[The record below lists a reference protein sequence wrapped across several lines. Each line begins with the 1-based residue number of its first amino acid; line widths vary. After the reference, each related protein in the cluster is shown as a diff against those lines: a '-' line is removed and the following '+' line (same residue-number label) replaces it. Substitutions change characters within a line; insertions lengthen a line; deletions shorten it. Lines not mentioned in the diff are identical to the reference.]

1 MFFNLLTKVKTREI
15 ENTSFGSQRVYLHF
29 LCITINYVSRILVH
43 REMLRTVACQ
53 DMMLLSMD
61 DGRTL
66 SRASSQALL
75 REKHQSQIL
84 RMRSSSSAHSTT
96 AEGIG
101 ASVVPGVTQART
113 RWSDSTYAMNVAGQ
127 SAASTRVTTSVAVV
141 AQILPNVN
149 ANGTEAERNE
159 HGHTLASNIAISA
172 IMRDTTLN
180 AVEKQLRAQA
190 VRANH
195 CQQPGTTTAWESKS
209 SSNSSFEIN
218 RSMHAK
224 LAALAQA
231 HEAWLPTQPPL
242 PVDSHGLPTWPPPNA
257 LAKTTRKT
265 RNLLVYRAGK
275 LQRAKSTSTS
285 DGEDSQDPDHFGC
298 IADRLSQER

>member
-1 MFFNLLTKVKTREI
+1 
-15 ENTSFGSQRVYLHF
+15 
-29 LCITINYVSRILVH
+29 
-43 REMLRTVACQ
+43 
-53 DMMLLSMD
+53 MLLSMD

-75 REKHQSQIL
+75 REKHQTQIL

-96 AEGIG
+96 AVGVG
-101 ASVVPGVTQART
+101 ASTSSVDATAPGVTQART
-113 RWSDSTYAMNVAGQ
+113 RWSDSAYAMNVAGQ
-127 SAASTRVTTSVAVV
+127 SAASTRVTSSVA
-141 AQILPNVN
+141 VN

-159 HGHTLASNIAISA
+159 HGHSLASNIAISA

-190 VRANH
+190 ARANH
-195 CQQPGTTTAWESKS
+195 CQQPCTTTAWESKS

-285 DGEDSQDPDHFGC
+285 DGEDSQDPDNFGC